1 MMLCRDK
8 DDDIVVLFLLGLGTN
23 TILRISMYEGDGNLG
38 NNDDNLCIS
47 VAMLWCWLSCV
58 TDNFFGMQDLLDH
71 SGNFRL

>member
-23 TILRISMYEGDGNLG
+23 TILRISMDELGDGNLG

-47 VAMLWCWLSCV
+47 VAMLWC
-58 TDNFFGMQDLLDH
+58 
-71 SGNFRL
+71 